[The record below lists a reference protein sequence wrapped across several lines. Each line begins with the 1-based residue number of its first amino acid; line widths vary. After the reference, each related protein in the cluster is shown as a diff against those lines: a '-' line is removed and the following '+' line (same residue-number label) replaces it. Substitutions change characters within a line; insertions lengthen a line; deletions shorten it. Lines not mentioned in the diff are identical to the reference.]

1 MLEGR
6 QSLAVTEVQ
15 PKAGLL
21 DAHVIKRRA
30 AFTVDVAL
38 RVAPG
43 EACGLFGVSGAGK
56 STVLSC
62 IAGIEVPDD
71 GTVRLQDRVLFPP
84 AVPLYRRPLGYLT
97 QDANL
102 FPHLRVAENVR
113 FGLPRDPGPETEAWM
128 EELRTRLD
136 LAPIWNAPAREISG
150 GQARRVAIARMLAR
164 KPRLILLDEP
174 FSGLD
179 RNLVREL
186 IEAIC
191 EWRDT
196 LGLTMLVVDHQADV
210 LERLCSRAIV
220 VERGRVVQDA
230 PWSTLRAQPA
240 TPLLA
245 SLLAPL

>member
-1 MLEGR
+1 M
-6 QSLAVTEVQ
+6 
-15 PKAGLL
+15 L
-21 DAHVIKRRA
+21 DAHVVKRRE

-38 RVAPG
+38 HVASG

-62 IAGIEVPDD
+62 IAGVEVPD
-71 GTVRLQDRVLFPP
+71 GGMVRLEERVLFPP
-84 AVPLYRRPLGYLT
+84 ALPLYRRTLGYLT

-113 FGLPRDPGPETEAWM
+113 FGLAADVEPETEAWVD
-128 EELRTRLD
+128 EIRTRLD
-136 LAPIWNAPAREISG
+136 LAPIWNAPAGEISG

-179 RNLVREL
+179 RNLVRDL
-186 IEAIC
+186 IAAIR
-191 EWRDT
+191 EWRDA

-210 LERLCSRAIV
+210 LERLCSRAVV
-220 VERGRVVQDA
+220 VEQGRVVQDA
-230 PWSTLRAQPA
+230 PWNTLRAQPA